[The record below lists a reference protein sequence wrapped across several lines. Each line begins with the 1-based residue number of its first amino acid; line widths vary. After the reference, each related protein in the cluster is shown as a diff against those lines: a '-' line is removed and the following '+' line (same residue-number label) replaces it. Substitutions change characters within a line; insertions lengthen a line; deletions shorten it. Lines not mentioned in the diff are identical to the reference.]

1 MIKLTQVTSDNSQAV
16 ILLYKNSDLLSHYSI
31 SSHTSVVSNMDNYVG
46 RLQEMCQ
53 TRVLPLP
60 EYHVARA
67 SGESHN
73 PTFTMQVTCMGKT
86 AEGSAGNKV
95 I

>member
-1 MIKLTQVTSDNSQAV
+1 
-16 ILLYKNSDLLSHYSI
+16 
-31 SSHTSVVSNMDNYVG
+31 MDNYVG

-53 TRVLPLP
+53 TRGLPLP
-60 EYHVARA
+60 EYHVTRA

-86 AEGSAGNKV
+86 AEGVAGNKV
-95 I
+95 IQLFGDL